1 VVAGPIERRSDL
13 FPEIEIESFQLTFDN
28 FESGSRW
35 LYLGL
40 FMKFVL
46 ADNIQDLGNWDRRW
60 VKYST
65 SVLNKSD
72 TESFINPSEVAATGN
87 IIQIF
92 MRK

>member
-60 VKYST
+60 VKSST

-72 TESFINPSEVAATGN
+72 MESFINP
-87 IIQIF
+87 
-92 MRK
+92 

>member
-1 VVAGPIERRSDL
+1 MVAGPIERRSDL

-60 VKYST
+60 VKSST

-72 TESFINPSEVAATGN
+72 MESFINP
-87 IIQIF
+87 
-92 MRK
+92 

>member
-1 VVAGPIERRSDL
+1 MVVGPIERRSDL

-28 FESGSRW
+28 FESASRW
-35 LYLGL
+35 LSLGL

-72 TESFINPSEVAATGN
+72 MESFINP
-87 IIQIF
+87 
-92 MRK
+92 